1 MEKNMIY
8 TVTLNPSLDYIV
20 SVEHFKL
27 GLTNRTGFEQ
37 ILPGGKGINVS
48 IVLKNLGIA
57 STALGFTAGFT
68 GDEIIRELENTGI
81 SQEFMMEFNIDIL
94 HNLLKAFELSILLLL
109 IGLFITL
116 ALTAKHKSPDL
127 PIMRFACIFSN
138 AAYMG
143 FPLIQALFGSEGL
156 LYASAFV
163 TVYNILLWTAGYG
176 IVSKKVRAKEVWRT
190 IFTNPVLISVA
201 AGLLIY
207 LCQIPVPDIIK
218 QPISLIGNM
227 NTPLSMFIT
236 GMIIAGSD
244 IKGLVYNK
252 NIWYIILVRQ
262 LVIPAV
268 CFGVFS
274 LFHVTGMAAQV
285 VLLLEA
291 CPSAAITS
299 VFAVQ
304 FQYDENLAAGAVVIT
319 TFLSILTLP
328 VCAMLL
334 TV

>member
-1 MEKNMIY
+1 MELALI
-8 TVTLNPSLDYIV
+8 TVKQVVVL
-20 SVEHFKL
+20 F
-27 GLTNRTGFEQ
+27 
-37 ILPGGKGINVS
+37 ILI
-48 IVLKNLGIA
+48 
-57 STALGFTAGFT
+57 FAGFVCVKT
-68 GDEIIRELENTGI
+68 KAVKMEGKKAFSDLLLYLIVPAMVIN
-81 SQEFMMEFNIDIL
+81 SYMMEFNIDIL

-176 IVSKKVRAKEVWRT
+176 IVSKKVRAKEVLRT
-190 IFTNPVLISVA
+190 IFTNPVLISAV

-218 QPISLIGNM
+218 QPVSLVGNM

-244 IKGLVYNK
+244 VKGLVYNK

-291 CPSAAITS
+291 CPSAAIFS
-299 VFAVQ
+299 VGCS
-304 FQYDENLAAGAVVIT
+304 DLIC
-319 TFLSILTLP
+319 SR
-328 VCAMLL
+328 
-334 TV
+334 

>member
-1 MEKNMIY
+1 MELALI
-8 TVTLNPSLDYIV
+8 TVKQVVVL
-20 SVEHFKL
+20 F
-27 GLTNRTGFEQ
+27 
-37 ILPGGKGINVS
+37 ILI
-48 IVLKNLGIA
+48 
-57 STALGFTAGFT
+57 FAGFVCVKT
-68 GDEIIRELENTGI
+68 KAVKMEGKKAFSDLLLYLIVPAMVIN
-81 SQEFMMEFNIDIL
+81 SYMMEFNIDIL

-176 IVSKKVRAKEVWRT
+176 IVSKKVRA
-190 IFTNPVLISVA
+190 
-201 AGLLIY
+201 
-207 LCQIPVPDIIK
+207 
-218 QPISLIGNM
+218 
-227 NTPLSMFIT
+227 
-236 GMIIAGSD
+236 
-244 IKGLVYNK
+244 

-304 FQYDENLAAGAVVIT
+304 FGYDENLAAGAVVIT
-319 TFLSILTLP
+319 TFFSILTLP

-334 TV
+334 TA

>member
-1 MEKNMIY
+1 MELALI
-8 TVTLNPSLDYIV
+8 TVKQVVVL
-20 SVEHFKL
+20 F
-27 GLTNRTGFEQ
+27 
-37 ILPGGKGINVS
+37 ILI
-48 IVLKNLGIA
+48 
-57 STALGFTAGFT
+57 FAGFVCVKT
-68 GDEIIRELENTGI
+68 KAVKMEGKKAFSDLLLYLIVPAMVIN
-81 SQEFMMEFNIDIL
+81 SYMMEFNAEIL
-94 HNLLKAFELSILLLL
+94 QNLLKAFGLSILLLF
-109 IGLFITL
+109 IGLLVTMV
-116 ALTAKHKSPDL
+116 LTAKHKSPDL

-190 IFTNPVLISVA
+190 IFTNPVLISVV

-252 NIWYIILVRQ
+252 NIWYIILV
-262 LVIPAV
+262 IPAV

-304 FQYDENLAAGAVVIT
+304 FGYDENLAAGAVVIT

>member
-1 MEKNMIY
+1 
-8 TVTLNPSLDYIV
+8 
-20 SVEHFKL
+20 
-27 GLTNRTGFEQ
+27 
-37 ILPGGKGINVS
+37 
-48 IVLKNLGIA
+48 
-57 STALGFTAGFT
+57 
-68 GDEIIRELENTGI
+68 
-81 SQEFMMEFNIDIL
+81 MMEFNIDIL

-176 IVSKKVRAKEVWRT
+176 IVSKKVHAKEVLRT
-190 IFTNPVLISVA
+190 IFTNPVLISVV

-218 QPISLIGNM
+218 QPVSLVGNM

-244 IKGLVYNK
+244 VKGLVYNK

-304 FQYDENLAAGAVVIT
+304 FGYDENLAAGAVVIT
-319 TFLSILTLP
+319 TFFSILTLP

-334 TV
+334 TA

>member
-1 MEKNMIY
+1 
-8 TVTLNPSLDYIV
+8 
-20 SVEHFKL
+20 
-27 GLTNRTGFEQ
+27 
-37 ILPGGKGINVS
+37 
-48 IVLKNLGIA
+48 
-57 STALGFTAGFT
+57 
-68 GDEIIRELENTGI
+68 
-81 SQEFMMEFNIDIL
+81 MMEFNAEIL
-94 HNLLKAFELSILLLL
+94 QNLLKAFGLSILLLF
-109 IGLFITL
+109 IGLLVTMV
-116 ALTAKHKSPDL
+116 LTAKHKSPDL
-127 PIMRFACIFSN
+127 PIMRFACIFQMRH
-138 AAYMG
+138 MG

-190 IFTNPVLISVA
+190 IFTNPVLISVV

-244 IKGLVYNK
+244 VKGLVYNK

-304 FQYDENLAAGAVVIT
+304 FGYDENLAAGAVVIT
-319 TFLSILTLP
+319 TFFSILTLP

-334 TV
+334 TA